1 MGNLTFLNAGF
12 LFFLAATIL
21 PLIIWLLAKKKPKQ
35 VVFPTIRFIKASQEQ
50 EKKKT
55 RFKNILLLIIRM
67 LIILLVTLAATRPLF
82 SSSHL
87 KPSANHP
94 PTALAILLD
103 TSYSMDYVYDSR
115 SNLDRAKD
123 AIKKINSLS
132 NSDDRLILVTSDENW
147 NRLHSQ
153 IYAGSIPEDIIEPI
167 SVTYEPLTISLML
180 EQAKSR
186 LQETQFANK
195 EIYLITDGQK
205 QEYPSPSDITLQVI
219 NIAENEDFSNLSCSQ
234 AQILPQLAEKSRRQ
248 TIEFKLTNHGNK
260 DRQEVL
266 VRTVLGEAKV
276 GEKFVHLPAR
286 QTVNQTMVIDL
297 QKDGWQSGYVE
308 VVDDHLEQDNR
319 SYFSFPFY
327 LYPQIAVITQ
337 NRSLPPALYSLLR
350 VYAGSEG
357 KINLIEPQ
365 QLNLSMLN
373 QYQSYVFLGT
383 PSFPPQM
390 REVINTLQSSNR
402 GALFC
407 LSANLSTEYRAFLEN
422 IFKVKFGAWQS
433 QPKSITYVNPH
444 HFTTSLVAG
453 KSLQFNNISDF
464 WHLEGRE
471 INALLAGSGETFA
484 LAKDNFIL
492 WNFDPGSERSTFLLD
507 AAFPVFAYR
516 CLEHTSS
523 SIATGEKYTVGDI
536 INTHSVITPAGENL
550 LFSNR
555 PYKLSQPGIYIL
567 RKADG
572 TETVIS
578 VEAPRQ
584 ESEFIPMNYQELKNV
599 QLLGEDWQDKI
610 FHTRLG
616 YELWKILLA
625 IALALVI
632 LEIILVKSEELRS
645 IPEAVPSS
653 GS

>member
-1 MGNLTFLNAGF
+1 MGSLTLLNAGF

-35 VVFPTIRFIKASQEQ
+35 VVFPTIRFIKTSQEQ

-67 LIILLVTLAATRPLF
+67 LIILLVTLAATRPLL
-82 SSSHL
+82 SSPHL
-87 KPSANHP
+87 KPSTNHP

-103 TSYSMDYVYDSR
+103 TSYSMNYFYDSR

-132 NSDDRLILVTSDENW
+132 NPDDRLILVSSDENW

-153 IYAGSIPEDIIEPI
+153 IYAGSIPEDILEPI
-167 SVTYEPLTISLML
+167 SITYEPLTISLML
-180 EQAKSR
+180 KQAESR

-205 QEYPSPSDITLQVI
+205 QEYPSPSDVTLQVI
-219 NIAENEDFSNLSCSQ
+219 NIADNENFTNLSCSQ
-234 AQILPQLAEKSRRQ
+234 AQVLPQLTEKSRRQ
-248 TIEFKLTNHGNK
+248 TIEFKLTNYGNQ

-286 QTVNQTMVIDL
+286 QTVNQSMVIDL

-308 VVDDHLEQDNR
+308 VVDDHLEEDNR
-319 SYFSFPFY
+319 SYFAFSFY
-327 LYPQIAVITQ
+327 LSPQIAVITQ
-337 NRSLPPALYSLLR
+337 NRSLPPALYSLLKI
-350 VYAGSEG
+350 YAGSEG
-357 KINLIEPQ
+357 KIDLIEPQ
-365 QLNLSMLN
+365 QLNLSKLN

-390 REVINTLQSSNR
+390 REIINSLQSSNS
-402 GALFC
+402 GAIFC
-407 LSANLSTEYRAFLEN
+407 LSPNLSPEYRSFLEN
-422 IFKVKFGAWQS
+422 IFKIKFGSWQT
-433 QPKSITYVNPH
+433 QPKSISYVNPN
-444 HFTTSLVAG
+444 HFTTSLLAG
-453 KSLQFNNISDF
+453 KSLHFNNISNY
-464 WHLEGRE
+464 WHLEGLG

-492 WNFDPGSERSTFLLD
+492 WNFDPSSERSTFLLD

-516 CLEHTSS
+516 CLEYASS

-536 INTHSVITPAGENL
+536 ISTHSVITPDNKNL
-550 LFSNR
+550 LISNR

-567 RKADG
+567 QKADG
-572 TETVIS
+572 TETVIA
-578 VEAPRQ
+578 VEIPRQ
-584 ESEFIPMNYQELKNV
+584 ESEFIPMDYQGLKNV
-599 QLLGEDWQDKI
+599 QLLGENWQEKI
-610 FHTRLG
+610 FATRLG

-632 LEIILVKSEELRS
+632 LEIILVKSEELR
-645 IPEAVPSS
+645 PVPKEVPNT

>member
-1 MGNLTFLNAGF
+1 MGSLTLLNAGF

-35 VVFPTIRFIKASQEQ
+35 VVFPTIRFIKTSQEQ

-67 LIILLVTLAATRPLF
+67 LIILLVTLAATRPLL

-87 KPSANHP
+87 KPSTNHP

-103 TSYSMDYVYDSR
+103 TSYSMNYFYDSR

-132 NSDDRLILVTSDENW
+132 NPDDRLILVSSDENW

-153 IYAGSIPEDIIEPI
+153 IYAGSIPEDILEPI
-167 SVTYEPLTISLML
+167 SITYEPLTISLML
-180 EQAKSR
+180 KQAESR

-205 QEYPSPSDITLQVI
+205 QEYPSPSDVTLQVI
-219 NIAENEDFSNLSCSQ
+219 NIADNENFTNLSCSQ
-234 AQILPQLAEKSRRQ
+234 AQVLPQLTEKSRRQ
-248 TIEFKLTNHGNK
+248 TIEFKLTNYGNQ

-286 QTVNQTMVIDL
+286 QTVNQSMVIDL

-308 VVDDHLEQDNR
+308 VVDDHLEEDNR
-319 SYFSFPFY
+319 SYFAFSFY
-327 LYPQIAVITQ
+327 LSPQIAVITQ
-337 NRSLPPALYSLLR
+337 NRSLPPALYSLLKI
-350 VYAGSEG
+350 YAGSEG
-357 KINLIEPQ
+357 KIDLIEPQ
-365 QLNLSMLN
+365 QLNLSKLN

-390 REVINTLQSSNR
+390 REIINSLQSSNS
-402 GALFC
+402 GAIFC
-407 LSANLSTEYRAFLEN
+407 LSPNLSPEYRSFLEN
-422 IFKVKFGAWQS
+422 IFKIKFGSWQT
-433 QPKSITYVNPH
+433 QPKSISYVNPN
-444 HFTTSLVAG
+444 HFTTSLLAG
-453 KSLQFNNISDF
+453 KSLHFNNISNY
-464 WHLEGRE
+464 WHLEGLG

-492 WNFDPGSERSTFLLD
+492 WNFDPSSERSTFLLD

-516 CLEHTSS
+516 CLEYASS

-536 INTHSVITPAGENL
+536 ISTHSVITPDNKNL
-550 LFSNR
+550 LISNR

-567 RKADG
+567 KKADG
-572 TETVIS
+572 TETVIA
-578 VEAPRQ
+578 VEIPRQ
-584 ESEFIPMNYQELKNV
+584 ESEFIPMDYQGLKNV
-599 QLLGEDWQDKI
+599 QLLGENWQEKI
-610 FHTRLG
+610 FATRLG

-632 LEIILVKSEELRS
+632 L
-645 IPEAVPSS
+645 
-653 GS
+653 